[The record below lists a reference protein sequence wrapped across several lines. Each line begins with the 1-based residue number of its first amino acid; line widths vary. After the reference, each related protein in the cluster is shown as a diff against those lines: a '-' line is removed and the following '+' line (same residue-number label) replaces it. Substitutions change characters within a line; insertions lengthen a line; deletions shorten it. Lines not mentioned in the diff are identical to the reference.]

1 VRSFKTILEN
11 EYKLIGL
18 PQSLFYLNN
27 TLRITDV
34 TLIKENVA
42 LGLGL
47 ATRGLPKWGP
57 VNTSALDTD
66 EGLKYAKSRAT
77 LMWREQESY
86 EEALRLYPFVSN
98 MVVPDMAFQLGPYA
112 PIRNHP
118 DEMVDII
125 IFLRKDHESKID
137 STRSKIQKMLPK
149 ADMTFK
155 IVDWSDRLKIFNTTD
170 PFFTN
175 SAIELLSL
183 GKVVVCDRL
192 HAAILS
198 YLSGIPFVYI
208 DQVSGKI
215 TKTLN
220 TAFDTL
226 DGCMDGNRSKWGKA
240 NSLEEALSLASNF
253 IDYI

>member
-1 VRSFKTILEN
+1 LNK
-11 EYKLIGL
+11 KL
-18 PQSLFYLNN
+18 QN
-27 TLRITDV
+27 TDV
-34 TLIKENVA
+34 TLIKEKVA

-47 ATRGLPKWGP
+47 ATQGLPKSGT

-66 EGLKYAKSRAT
+66 EGLKYAKSRAI

-98 MVVPDMAFQLGPYA
+98 MLVPDMAFQLGPYA

-118 DEMVDII
+118 DEMLDII

-149 ADMTFK
+149 ADMTFE
-155 IVDWSDRLKIFNTTD
+155 IVDWPDRLEIFHTTD
-170 PFFTN
+170 YFFTN

-192 HAAILS
+192 HASILS

-215 TKTLN
+215 TKTLS
-220 TAFDTL
+220 ASLGSF
-226 DGCMDGNRSKWGKA
+226 DGCMEGKQGKWGKA
-240 NSLEEALSLASNF
+240 KSLEEALKVASKL
-253 IDYI
+253 IEHV

>member
-1 VRSFKTILEN
+1 
-11 EYKLIGL
+11 
-18 PQSLFYLNN
+18 
-27 TLRITDV
+27 
-34 TLIKENVA
+34 
-42 LGLGL
+42 
-47 ATRGLPKWGP
+47 
-57 VNTSALDTD
+57 
-66 EGLKYAKSRAT
+66 
-77 LMWREQESY
+77 
-86 EEALRLYPFVSN
+86 
-98 MVVPDMAFQLGPYA
+98 
-112 PIRNHP
+112 
-118 DEMVDII
+118 MVDII
-125 IFLRKDHESKID
+125 IFLRNDSESKINITHD
-137 STRSKIQKMLPK
+137 SYSIQTMLPK